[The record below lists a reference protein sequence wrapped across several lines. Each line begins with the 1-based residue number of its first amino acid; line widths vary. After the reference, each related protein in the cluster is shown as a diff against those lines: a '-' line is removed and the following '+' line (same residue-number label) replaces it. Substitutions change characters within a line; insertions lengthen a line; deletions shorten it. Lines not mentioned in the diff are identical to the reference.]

1 MIVTDLATAPD
12 GFLTWIMCGMKW
24 PLRAKDTEGNTVGMC
39 YQLRGQLAEFEIDR
53 DCHVVRITG
62 YDGRTHYCQREGC
75 DHHVKKG
82 QVVNFVL
89 GFS

>member
-1 MIVTDLATAPD
+1 
-12 GFLTWIMCGMKW
+12 
-24 PLRAKDTEGNTVGMC
+24 
-39 YQLRGQLAEFEIDR
+39 
-53 DCHVVRITG
+53 VRITG

-82 QVVNFVL
+82 QVVNLVI